1 MRKILICLLTCI
13 IYFTSTV
20 YANDVVLP
28 ETRANVL
35 MEANTGQVLLE
46 KNPNEKMQ
54 IASVTKVMTML
65 LTFEALNN
73 GQIKKDDI
81 VTVSEHAASMGGSQ
95 VYLETNEKQSVE
107 TLLKAVV
114 ISSANDGA
122 VALAEFIAGSEPAFV
137 TLMNEKASALGMKD
151 THFINAC
158 GLDESNESYSSAYD
172 VALMSRELIT
182 KYPDVLNYSI
192 IKQDKLIHTT
202 RRGDEEFILNST
214 NKLLGVY
221 DGVTGLKTGST
232 SQALFC
238 ISATANRDGMS
249 LISVVLGAPTSK
261 DRNGDVVKT
270 FDFGYSNFKTFTVEN
285 VDKPYAKATVS
296 KSFNPEVD
304 VFLASKPT
312 VLIKKNDNIEI
323 TQQAHI
329 VNELKAPIKANTKVG
344 EAIFK
349 QGDVVVAKVDLIIK
363 ADIPKAS
370 YLQNLGLTLLN
381 WF

>member
-1 MRKILICLLTCI
+1 MRKILICLLASI

-20 YANDVVLP
+20 YGNDVVLP

-35 MEANTGQVLLE
+35 MEANTGKVLLE
-46 KNPNEKMQ
+46 KNPNEKVQ

-65 LTFEALNN
+65 LTFEALDN
-73 GQIKKDDI
+73 GQITKEDI
-81 VTVSEHAASMGGSQ
+81 VTISDHAASMGGSQ
-95 VYLETNEKQSVE
+95 VYLEPNEKQTVD

-114 ISSANDGA
+114 ISSANDAA
-122 VALAEFIAGSEPAFV
+122 VALAEYISGSEPAFV
-137 TLMNEKASALGMKD
+137 TLMNEKALTLGMKN

-158 GLDESNESYSSAYD
+158 GLDENNESYSTAYD
-172 VALMSRELIT
+172 VALMSKELIT
-182 KYPDVLNYSI
+182 KYPDVLNYSG

-221 DGVTGLKTGST
+221 DGITGLKTGST

-249 LISVVLGAPTSK
+249 LISVVLGAPSSK
-261 DRNGDVVKT
+261 DRNSDVVKT

-285 VDKPYAKATVS
+285 IDKPYAKTNVD
-296 KSFNPEVD
+296 KSFLPEVD
-304 VFLASKPT
+304 VYLSSQPT
-312 VLIKKNDNIEI
+312 VLVKKNDNIEI
-323 TQQAHI
+323 TQEAQI

-349 QGDVVVAKVDLIIK
+349 QGDTVVAKVDLVIK
-363 ADIPKAS
+363 DDIPKATFF
-370 YLQNLGLTLLN
+370 QTLGKTLIN

>member
-1 MRKILICLLTCI
+1 MRKILICLLVSI
-13 IYFTSTV
+13 FYFTNTV
-20 YANDVVLP
+20 YGNDVVLP

-35 MEANTGQVLLE
+35 MEANTGKVLLE
-46 KNPNEKMQ
+46 KNPNEKVQ

-73 GQIKKDDI
+73 GQITKEDT
-81 VTVSEHAASMGGSQ
+81 VTISEHAASMGGSQ
-95 VYLETNEKQSVE
+95 VYLETNEKQSVD
-107 TLLKAVV
+107 TLLKAVI

-122 VALAEFIAGSEPAFV
+122 VALAEHIAGSEPAFV
-137 TLMNEKASALGMKD
+137 TLMNEKAQSLGMKN

-158 GLDESNESYSSAYD
+158 GLDENNQSYSTAYD
-172 VALMSRELIT
+172 VALMTRELLT
-182 KYPDVLNYSI
+182 KYPDVLNYSA

-221 DGVTGLKTGST
+221 EGITGLKTGST

-238 ISATANRDGMS
+238 ISATATRDGMS

-261 DRNGDVVKT
+261 DRNSDVVKT
-270 FDFGYSNFKTFTVEN
+270 FDFGFNNFKTFTVEN
-285 VDKPYAKATVS
+285 TDKPYTKTNVS
-296 KSFNPEVD
+296 KSFLPEVD
-304 VFLASKPT
+304 VYLASKPT

-323 TQQAHI
+323 TQEAQV
-329 VNELKAPIKANTKVG
+329 VNELKAPIQANTKVG

-349 QGDVVVAKVDLIIK
+349 QGDTIVAKIDLIIK
-363 ADIPKAS
+363 EDIPKAT
-370 YLQNLGLTLLN
+370 YFQTLGKTILN

>member
-81 VTVSEHAASMGGSQ
+81 VTISDHSASMGGSQ
-95 VYLETNEKQSVE
+95 VYLEANEKQSVE

-122 VALAEFIAGSEPAFV
+122 VALAEYIAGSEPAFV
-137 TLMNEKASALGMKD
+137 TLMNEKAQALGMKD

-158 GLDESNESYSSAYD
+158 GLDESNESYSTAYD

-232 SQALFC
+232 SPALFC
-238 ISATANRDGMS
+238 ISATATRDGMS
-249 LISVVLGAPTSK
+249 LISVVLGAPSSK
-261 DRNGDVVKT
+261 DRNSDVVKT

-285 VDKPYAKATVS
+285 IDQPYSKTTVS
-296 KSFNPEVD
+296 KSFIPEVD
-304 VFLASKPT
+304 VYLATKPT
-312 VLIKKNDNIEI
+312 VLVKKNDNIEI
-323 TQQAHI
+323 TQQAQI

-349 QGDVVVAKVDLIIK
+349 QGDTVVAKVDLVIK
-363 ADIPKAS
+363 TDIPKATFF
-370 YLQNLGLTLLN
+370 QNLGSVLLG